1 MNQYW
6 IWNTL
11 GCSINKCKVQSQTIG
26 TAHWYFVCNGQRH
39 FSIALSLLNSKTNLI
54 HILTL
59 YLICGS
65 FAEDRNS
72 RTIWLGV
79 PKYKFLLAIRLVAI
93 GSEVVPED
101 EAPHVEVFYKYIRY
115 ITTYLLNMLFI
126 LFACIWRHTH
136 FSLTVF
142 FFITLLL
149 VPISEKMD
157 IDCEARDLADE
168 GLYVGRK
175 PLVMAKERC
184 KMENRLIKEPDG
196 QVWI

>member
-1 MNQYW
+1 MCQSQSYLDYYLWDTGQKKLFYITSLCYNWSNIGLNGTLCNALSIYIYVNQYW

-11 GCSINKCKVQSQTIG
+11 GCSINMCKVQSQTIG
-26 TAHWYFVCNGQRH
+26 TAHWYFVCNGQRN
-39 FSIALSLLNSKTNLI
+39 FRIALSLLNSKKNLI

-72 RTIWLGV
+72 RSIWLGV

-101 EAPHVEVFYKYIRY
+101 GAPHVEVFYKYIRY

-142 FFITLLL
+142 FSLL
-149 VPISEKMD
+149 S
-157 IDCEARDLADE
+157 C
-168 GLYVGRK
+168 
-175 PLVMAKERC
+175 
-184 KMENRLIKEPDG
+184 
-196 QVWI
+196 